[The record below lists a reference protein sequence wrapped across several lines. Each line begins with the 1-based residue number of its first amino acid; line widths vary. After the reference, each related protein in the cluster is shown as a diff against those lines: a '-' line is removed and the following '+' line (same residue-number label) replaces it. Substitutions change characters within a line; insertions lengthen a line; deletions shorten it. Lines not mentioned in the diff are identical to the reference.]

1 MAERLHIKNDAAKH
15 VQAYIDYNNVVGKA
29 DGGKMMSEQEFE
41 QFKAKKMRQGLGQ
54 LDFMS
59 IADAEDKADMMNP
72 NAIMRNMQLDGQAIG
87 GDMQR
92 QMIQAEARGGAMSGQ

>member
-1 MAERLHIKNDAAKH
+1 
-15 VQAYIDYNNVVGKA
+15 
-29 DGGKMMSEQEFE
+29 
-41 QFKAKKMRQGLGQ
+41 MRQGLGQ

-92 QMIQAEARGGAMSGQ
+92 QMI